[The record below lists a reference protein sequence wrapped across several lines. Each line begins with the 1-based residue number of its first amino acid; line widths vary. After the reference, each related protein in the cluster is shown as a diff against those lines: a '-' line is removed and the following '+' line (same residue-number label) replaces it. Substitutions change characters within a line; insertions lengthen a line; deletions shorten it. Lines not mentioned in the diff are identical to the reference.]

1 MSWEVIIG
9 ELSLLSFLFLSSNPW
24 GLFPALV
31 LLITDPLK
39 LHRFKPLAVA
49 MASGG
54 LLLFLF
60 TYTAS
65 PYLGGGLFIS
75 YLMAA
80 EYIWRGKGPWRDW
93 VHLSSL
99 LLMANCGILAQGFYF
114 LFLALV
120 FAVLSLLRLY
130 DSLYP
135 GKRLLWGFLLIH
147 LSLSLLLAP
156 LIFLFTPRKGLI
168 NLGFVGGAVSGPS
181 SSVDLNFSG
190 KILPSSQIVMEIR
203 GKSIPT
209 YWKTRVFYL
218 YYGGRWVNVLRGRAR
233 TGKER
238 VKIKIRN
245 KLKIYLYLKLTP
257 ALPLPPG
264 GWSVILQAPGYWS
277 YGHFIEFSKPKNY
290 YETFPTP
297 GKIMVLRP
305 EGGEFVLL
313 GQENPYLRRE
323 TRIYLPEKTA
333 ERIRKLA
340 GTLKG
345 KSLSESLSNVKKFL
359 QENYRYSLEVK
370 REGEDP
376 LEGFLFK
383 NHQGHCELFATA
395 AAALLYAMGKQ
406 VRMVIGFR
414 ISEKGKG
421 WAIARMK
428 DAHAWVEV
436 WDGGRWS
443 TFDPSPYVPEKAGF
457 LSKGLMGNLQLLWDK
472 YILSFSYYQ
481 QLGIF
486 LWIRRNKGK
495 ILLFVLAAVILG
507 WFVRKGLS
515 IPSPKQRERRFERGS
530 TRKMPWYYRRMIKI
544 VGIKKPPWQTPLEF
558 SRVLGKEAEIITSF
572 YYRERFGKIYPSKTD
587 QEKIK
592 EALDRLEDRLKRSK
606 GQG

>member
-9 ELSLLSFLFLSSNPW
+9 EFSLLSFLFLTSNPW
-24 GLFPALV
+24 LLLPSA
-31 LLITDPLK
+31 LLILTDPWR
-39 LHRFKPLAVA
+39 LHRVKFLAVLIT
-49 MASGG
+49 SGG
-54 LLLFLF
+54 LLLFLS

-99 LLMANCGILAQGFYF
+99 LLMANCGVLAQGFYF
-114 LFLALV
+114 FLLALV
-120 FAVLSLLRLY
+120 FVVISLLRLY

-135 GKRLLWGFLLIH
+135 GKRLLGGFLAIH
-147 LSLSLLLAP
+147 LSASLLLAP
-156 LIFLFTPRKGLI
+156 LIFIFTPRKGLI
-168 NLGFVGGAVSGPS
+168 NFGFAGRAISGPS

-190 KILPSSQIVMEIR
+190 KIFPSSQMVMEIKGR
-203 GKSIPT
+203 EIPT

-218 YYGGRWVNVLRGRAR
+218 YYEGRWVNVLRGRAR

-238 VKIKIRN
+238 VKIKVRN
-245 KLKIYLYLKLTP
+245 KLRVYLYLKLTP

-264 GWSVILQAPGYWS
+264 GWSVILNAPGYWS
-277 YGHFIEFSKPKNY
+277 YGHFIEFSKPLNY
-290 YETFPTP
+290 YEIFSTP

-305 EGGEFVLL
+305 EGKEFVLL
-313 GQENPYLRRE
+313 GEENPYLKRE
-323 TRIYLPEKTA
+323 TRIYLPKKTA
-333 ERIRKLA
+333 KRIRELA
-340 GTLKG
+340 RNLTGNTLYERLK
-345 KSLSESLSNVKKFL
+345 NVKKYL

-383 NHQGHCELFATA
+383 THQGHCELFATA
-395 AAALLYAMGKQ
+395 AAALLYAMGEH
-406 VRMVIGFR
+406 VRMVTGFR
-414 ISEKGKG
+414 IREKGKG

-436 WDGGRWS
+436 WDGERWS
-443 TFDPSPYVPEKAGF
+443 TFDPSPYIPEEGGLF
-457 LSKGLMGNLQLLWDK
+457 SKGIMGNLQILWDK

-486 LWIRRNKGK
+486 LWIKRNRSK
-495 ILLFVLAAVILG
+495 ILLFVLAAIILG
-507 WFVRKGLS
+507 WFVRKRLY
-515 IPSPKQRERRFERGS
+515 IPSPKQVEKRFQRRN
-530 TRKMPWYYRRMIKI
+530 TRKMPWYYRKMLRI

-558 SRVLGKEAEIITSF
+558 SRVIGKEAEIITFF
-572 YYRERFGKIYPSKTD
+572 YYRERFGKINPSGKD
-587 QEKIK
+587 LKRIK
-592 EALDRLEDRLKRSK
+592 EVLEKLENRLKRSK
-606 GQG
+606 GKS